1 MIAEVTVIP
10 PRFPSLYAA
19 AAPSLPGG
27 RRRDSG
33 GRWRSVKLA
42 QRLGA
47 ETSRSPAEVR
57 AVRRRRQV
65 SFATPAHRLKCRRR
79 NRKRATEMAANL
91 PALSGGQLVVG
102 CLKAHQVEMAFS
114 VAGESYLEVLD
125 ALYDA
130 PEIRLITCRQEGGA
144 AFMAEAYAKATG
156 KPGVLLVTRG
166 PGACNASIGIHTA
179 FQDSTPMVVLIG
191 QVARHQLDREAFQEV
206 DFRKMFAPLAK
217 WVAQIDLAER
227 VPELVNQAFQVA
239 TSGRPG
245 PVVLALPEDM
255 LRDHSAAAVVG
266 PYRAVRAHPGA
277 ADLAELRRL
286 LVAAERPIM
295 LVGGGGWDDRAC
307 YDITKFAEA
316 NQLPVCCS
324 FRRQDIVDNRSPSF
338 VGDLGTGA
346 SAALVARIK
355 ESDLVLAVGARI
367 GEITSQ
373 SYSLLGI
380 PEPGKVLVHVHAGA
394 EELGRVFRP
403 SLPIQSGMPEFAVA
417 AAALSPVPT
426 PRWSDW
432 RAAVRSE
439 YEAGLVPTAA
449 GAALD
454 LGKVMTWLRDRLP
467 DDAIV
472 TSDAGNFSGWPNR
485 FLQYRRPGRQLGP
498 TSGAMG
504 YGVPAA
510 VAAKLVHPDRLVVGF
525 CGDGG
530 FMMTGQELATAML
543 EGTGPIILVFNN
555 AMYGTI
561 RMHQER
567 RFPGRVVGTALKNPD
582 FIGIARAY
590 GIFGASVSRTEEFAP
605 AFEEAA
611 AGKGPA
617 IIELKMDPELIT
629 TRTTLS
635 EIRREAEARQVQ
647 GMEV

>member
-1 MIAEVTVIP
+1 MT
-10 PRFPSLYAA
+10 
-19 AAPSLPGG
+19 
-27 RRRDSG
+27 
-33 GRWRSVKLA
+33 
-42 QRLGA
+42 
-47 ETSRSPAEVR
+47 T
-57 AVRRRRQV
+57 
-65 SFATPAHRLKCRRR
+65 
-79 NRKRATEMAANL
+79 NL
-91 PALSGGQLVVG
+91 LSGGQLVVAA
-102 CLKAHQVEMAFS
+102 LRAHRVDTAFS

-125 ALYDA
+125 ALFDA
-130 PEIRLITCRQEGGA
+130 PEIRLVTCRQEGGA
-144 AFMAEAYAKATG
+144 AFMAEAYGKLTG

-179 FQDSTPMVVLIG
+179 FQDSTPMVVLVG
-191 QVARHQLDREAFQEV
+191 QVARHQIDREAFQEV

-217 WVAQIDLAER
+217 WVAQIELAER
-227 VPELVNQAFQVA
+227 VPELINQAFQVA

-255 LRDHSAAAVVG
+255 LRDHSGAAVAG
-266 PYRAVRAHPGA
+266 PYRPVRAHPGA
-277 ADLAELRRL
+277 ADLAEMCRL
-286 LVAAERPIM
+286 LAAAQRPMI

-307 YDITKFAEA
+307 RDITKFAEA

-355 ESDLVLAVGARI
+355 EADLLLAVGARI

-373 SYSLLGI
+373 SYSLMGI
-380 PEPGKVLVHVHAGA
+380 PDPGKVLIHIHAGA

-403 SLPIQSGMPEFAVA
+403 SLPIQSGMSEFAAA
-417 AAALSPVPT
+417 AAALPPVPA
-426 PRWSDW
+426 PCWSDW

-439 YEAGLVPTAA
+439 YEAGLVPTTTA
-449 GAALD
+449 GAVLD

-467 DDAIV
+467 DNAIV

-530 FMMTGQELATAML
+530 FMMTGQEIATSML
-543 EGTGPIILVFNN
+543 EGVGPIILVFNN

-582 FIGIARAY
+582 FLGLARAY
-590 GIFGASVSRTEEFAP
+590 GVFGATVARTQEFAP

-617 IIELKMDPELIT
+617 IIELMMDPEVIT

>member
-1 MIAEVTVIP
+1 MPIEAVDYMAPGREASRYSKPLPSAHGIVSNGRVG
-10 PRFPSLYAA
+10 PRTR
-19 AAPSLPGG
+19 GG
-27 RRRDSG
+27 
-33 GRWRSVKLA
+33 A
-42 QRLGA
+42 M
-47 ETSRSPAEVR
+47 T
-57 AVRRRRQV
+57 
-65 SFATPAHRLKCRRR
+65 T
-79 NRKRATEMAANL
+79 NL
-91 PALSGGQLVVG
+91 LSCGQLVVAA
-102 CLKAHQVEMAFS
+102 LRAHRVDMAFS

-125 ALYDA
+125 ALFDV
-130 PEIRLITCRQEGGA
+130 PEIRLVTCRQEGGA
-144 AFMAEAYAKATG
+144 AFMAEAYGKLTG
-156 KPGVLLVTRG
+156 KPGLLLVTRG
-166 PGACNASIGIHTA
+166 PGACNASIGIHNA
-179 FQDSTPMVVLIG
+179 FQDSMPIVVLVG
-191 QVARHQLDREAFQEV
+191 QVAPHQIDREAFQEV

-217 WVAQIDLAER
+217 WVAQIDMAER
-227 VPELVNQAFQVA
+227 VPELINQSFQLA

-245 PVVLALPEDM
+245 PVVVAFPEDM

-266 PYRAVRAHPGA
+266 PYRPVRAHPGA

-307 YDITKFAEA
+307 QDLTKFAEA
-316 NQLPVCCS
+316 TQTPVCCS

-346 SAALVARIK
+346 SATLVARIK
-355 ESDLVLAVGARI
+355 EADLLLAVGARI

-373 SYSLLGI
+373 SYSLMGI
-380 PEPGKVLVHVHAGA
+380 PDPGKVLIHVHTGA

-403 SLPIQSGMPEFAVA
+403 SLPIQSGMPEFAA
-417 AAALSPVPT
+417 AAAAVRAVPA

-432 RAAVRSE
+432 RAAVRSD

-449 GAALD
+449 GASLD
-454 LGKVMTWLRDRLP
+454 LGGVMTWLRGRLP

-510 VAAKLVHPDRLVVGF
+510 VAAKLVHPDHLVVGF

-530 FMMTGQELATAML
+530 FMMTGQEIATSML
-543 EGTGPIILVFNN
+543 EGVGPIILVFNN

-582 FIGIARAY
+582 FLGLARAY

-617 IIELKMDPELIT
+617 IIELKMDPEMIT

>member
-1 MIAEVTVIP
+1 MTTNQ
-10 PRFPSLYAA
+10 L
-19 AAPSLPGG
+19 L
-27 RRRDSG
+27 
-33 GRWRSVKLA
+33 
-42 QRLGA
+42 
-47 ETSRSPAEVR
+47 
-57 AVRRRRQV
+57 
-65 SFATPAHRLKCRRR
+65 
-79 NRKRATEMAANL
+79 
-91 PALSGGQLVVG
+91 LSGGQLVVSA
-102 CLKAHQVEMAFS
+102 LRAHGVEIAFS

-125 ALYDA
+125 ALFDA
-130 PEIRLITCRQEGGA
+130 PEIHLVTCRQEGGA
-144 AFMAEAYAKATG
+144 AFMAEAYGKLTG

-179 FQDSTPMVVLIG
+179 FQDSTPMVVLVG

-255 LRDHSAAAVVG
+255 LRDRRIAPVAG
-266 PYRAVRAHPGA
+266 PYRPVRAHPGA
-277 ADLAELRRL
+277 SDLAELRRL
-286 LVAAERPIM
+286 LAAAERPMM
-295 LVGGGGWDDRAC
+295 LVGGSGWSDRAC
-307 YDITKFAEA
+307 HDISRFAQA
-316 NQLPVCCS
+316 NDLPVCCS
-324 FRRQDIVDNRSPSF
+324 FRRQDIVDNRMACF

-346 SAALVARIK
+346 SPALVARVK
-355 ESDLVLAVGARI
+355 EADLLLAVGARI

-380 PEPGKVLVHVHAGA
+380 PEPGKELIHVHAAA

-403 SLPIQSGMPEFAVA
+403 TLAIQSGMPEFAAAASELAPVA
-417 AAALSPVPT
+417 AG
-426 PRWSDW
+426 RWSRW
-432 RAAVRSE
+432 REAARAE
-439 YEAGLVPTAA
+439 YEAGLIPPPFS
-449 GAALD
+449 GPLD
-454 LGKVMTWLRDRLP
+454 LGAIMGWLRERLP

-510 VAAKLVHPDRLVVGF
+510 VAAKLVHPDRPVIGF

-543 EGTGPIILVFNN
+543 ERTGPIILVFNN

-582 FIGIARAY
+582 FLALARAY
-590 GIFGASVSRTEEFAP
+590 GAFGASVTRTEEFAP

-611 AGKGPA
+611 SRNGPA
-617 IIELKMDPELIT
+617 IIELRVDPEIIT

-635 EIRREAEARQVQ
+635 EIRRQAEMRRAEEVEA
-647 GMEV
+647 

>member
-1 MIAEVTVIP
+1 MATN
-10 PRFPSLYAA
+10 
-19 AAPSLPGG
+19 
-27 RRRDSG
+27 
-33 GRWRSVKLA
+33 LA
-42 QRLGA
+42 
-47 ETSRSPAEVR
+47 
-57 AVRRRRQV
+57 
-65 SFATPAHRLKCRRR
+65 
-79 NRKRATEMAANL
+79 
-91 PALSGGQLVVG
+91 ALSGGQLVVAA
-102 CLKAHQVEMAFS
+102 LRAHRVEMAFA

-130 PEIRLITCRQEGGA
+130 PEIRLVTCRQEGGA
-144 AFMAEAYAKATG
+144 AFMAEAYGKLTG
-156 KPGVLLVTRG
+156 TPGVLLVTRG

-179 FQDSTPMVVLIG
+179 FQDSTPMVVLVG

-206 DFRKMFAPLAK
+206 DFRRMMAPLAK

-227 VPELVNQAFQVA
+227 VPELINQAFQVA

-255 LRDHSAAAVVG
+255 LRDRTSAEVTG

-286 LVAAERPIM
+286 LAAAQRPMM
-295 LVGGGGWDDRAC
+295 LVGGGGWSDAAC
-307 YDITKFAEA
+307 RDITRFAEA
-316 NQLPVCCS
+316 NELPVCCS
-324 FRRQDIVDNRSPSF
+324 FRRQDIVDNRSRSYA
-338 VGDLGTGA
+338 GDLGTGA
-346 SAALVARIK
+346 SPALVARVK
-355 ESDLVLAVGARI
+355 ASDLLLAAGARI

-380 PEPGKVLVHVHAGA
+380 PYPGKTLIHVHPSA

-403 SLPIQSGMPEFAVA
+403 TLAIQSGVAEFAAA
-417 AAALSPVPT
+417 AAALEPAAT
-426 PRWSDW
+426 AHWSGW
-432 RAAVRSE
+432 RAAVRAE
-439 YEAGLVPTAA
+439 YEAGLVPSPAAA
-449 GAALD
+449 GGALD
-454 LGKVMTWLRDRLP
+454 LGRVMGWLRQRLP

-510 VAAKLVHPDRLVVGF
+510 VAAKLVHPRRLVVGF

-530 FMMTGQELATAML
+530 FLMTGQELATSLAQ
-543 EGTGPIILVFNN
+543 GVGPIILLFNN

-567 RFPGRVVGTALKNPD
+567 RFPGRVVGTDLKNPD
-582 FIGIARAY
+582 FAALARAY
-590 GIFGASVSRTEEFAP
+590 GAYAATVERTEDFAP

-611 AGKGPA
+611 AGNRA
-617 IIELKMDPELIT
+617 AVIELRTDPELIT

-635 EIRREAEARQVQ
+635 AIRRHAEATKA
-647 GMEV
+647 

>member
-1 MIAEVTVIP
+1 MM
-10 PRFPSLYAA
+10 
-19 AAPSLPGG
+19 
-27 RRRDSG
+27 
-33 GRWRSVKLA
+33 
-42 QRLGA
+42 
-47 ETSRSPAEVR
+47 
-57 AVRRRRQV
+57 
-65 SFATPAHRLKCRRR
+65 ATNQAL
-79 NRKRATEMAANL
+79 
-91 PALSGGQLVVG
+91 LSGGQLVVAA
-102 CLKAHQVEMAFS
+102 LRAHRVDMAFS

-125 ALYDA
+125 ALFDA
-130 PEIRLITCRQEGGA
+130 PDIHLVTCRQEGGA
-144 AFMAEAYAKATG
+144 AFMAEAYGKLTG
-156 KPGVLLVTRG
+156 RPGVLLVTRG

-179 FQDSTPMVVLIG
+179 FQDSTPMVVLVG
-191 QVARHQLDREAFQEV
+191 QVARHQIDREAFQEV
-206 DFRKMFAPLAK
+206 DFRRMFAPLAK
-217 WVAQIDLAER
+217 WVAQIDMAER
-227 VPELVNQAFQVA
+227 VPELINQAFQIA

-255 LRDHSAAAVVG
+255 LRDGCSAAVIG

-286 LVAAERPIM
+286 LAAAERPMI
-295 LVGGGGWDDRAC
+295 LVGGSGWSDAAC
-307 YDITKFAEA
+307 RDIASFAQA
-316 NQLPVCCS
+316 NELPVCCS
-324 FRRQDIVDNRSPSF
+324 FRRQDIVDNRLSCF

-346 SAALVARIK
+346 SPSLVARFK
-355 ESDLVLAVGARI
+355 EADLLLAVGARI

-380 PEPGKVLVHVHAGA
+380 PDPGKVLIHVHVAA

-403 SLPIQSGMPEFAVA
+403 TLAIQSGMPEFAA
-417 AAALSPVPT
+417 PAAALAPVSA
-426 PRWSDW
+426 PRWVHWSKAA
-432 RAAVRSE
+432 RAE
-439 YEAGLVPTAA
+439 YEAGLVPSPSS
-449 GAALD
+449 GGGLLD
-454 LGKVMTWLRDRLP
+454 LGQILGWLRDRLP

-543 EGTGPIILVFNN
+543 EGTGPIILLFNN

-567 RFPGRVVGTALKNPD
+567 RFPGRVVGTALRNPD
-582 FIGIARAY
+582 FLALARAY
-590 GIFGASVSRTEEFAP
+590 GVVGASVTRTEEFAP

-611 AGKGPA
+611 SGSRGA
-617 IIELKMDPELIT
+617 IIELKMDPEMIT

-635 EIRREAEARQVQ
+635 EIRRQAEARQAQ
-647 GMEV
+647 RGEA

>member
-1 MIAEVTVIP
+1 MT
-10 PRFPSLYAA
+10 
-19 AAPSLPGG
+19 
-27 RRRDSG
+27 
-33 GRWRSVKLA
+33 
-42 QRLGA
+42 
-47 ETSRSPAEVR
+47 T
-57 AVRRRRQV
+57 
-65 SFATPAHRLKCRRR
+65 
-79 NRKRATEMAANL
+79 NL
-91 PALSGGQLVVG
+91 LSGGQLVVAA
-102 CLKAHQVEMAFS
+102 LRAHRVDMAFS

-125 ALYDA
+125 ALFDA
-130 PEIRLITCRQEGGA
+130 PEIRLVTCRQEGGA
-144 AFMAEAYAKATG
+144 AFMAEAYGKLTG

-179 FQDSTPMVVLIG
+179 FQDSTPMVVLVG
-191 QVARHQLDREAFQEV
+191 QVARHQIDREAFQEV

-217 WVAQIDLAER
+217 WVAQIDMAER
-227 VPELVNQAFQVA
+227 VPELINQAFQVA

-266 PYRAVRAHPGA
+266 PYRLVRAHPGA

-295 LVGGGGWDDRAC
+295 LVGGGGWDDEAC

-373 SYSLLGI
+373 SYSLMGI
-380 PEPGKVLVHVHAGA
+380 PDPGKVLIHVHTGA

-403 SLPIQSGMPEFAVA
+403 SLPIQSGMPEFAA
-417 AAALSPVPT
+417 AAATLPAVPA

-432 RAAVRSE
+432 RAAVRSD
-439 YEAGLVPTAA
+439 YEAGLVPTTA

-467 DDAIV
+467 DNAIV

-530 FMMTGQELATAML
+530 FMMTGQEIATSML
-543 EGTGPIILVFNN
+543 EGVGPIILVFNN

-582 FIGIARAY
+582 FLGIARAY

-605 AFEEAA
+605 VFEEAA

-617 IIELKMDPELIT
+617 MIELKMDPEMIT

>member
-1 MIAEVTVIP
+1 MST
-10 PRFPSLYAA
+10 
-19 AAPSLPGG
+19 
-27 RRRDSG
+27 
-33 GRWRSVKLA
+33 
-42 QRLGA
+42 
-47 ETSRSPAEVR
+47 
-57 AVRRRRQV
+57 
-65 SFATPAHRLKCRRR
+65 
-79 NRKRATEMAANL
+79 NL
-91 PALSGGQLVVG
+91 LSGGQLVVAA
-102 CLKAHQVEMAFS
+102 LRAHRVDMAFS

-125 ALYDA
+125 ALFDA
-130 PEIRLITCRQEGGA
+130 PEIRLVTCRQEGGA
-144 AFMAEAYAKATG
+144 AFMAEAYGKLTG

-179 FQDSTPMVVLIG
+179 FQDSTPMVVLVG
-191 QVARHQLDREAFQEV
+191 QVARHQIDREAFQEV

-217 WVAQIDLAER
+217 WVAQIDMAER
-227 VPELVNQAFQVA
+227 VPELINQAFQVA

-266 PYRAVRAHPGA
+266 PYRAVHAHPGS
-277 ADLAELRRL
+277 ADLAELHRL
-286 LVAAERPIM
+286 LAAAERPIM

-307 YDITKFAEA
+307 HDITSFAEA

-355 ESDLVLAVGARI
+355 EADLLLAVGARI

-373 SYSLLGI
+373 SYSLMGI
-380 PEPGKVLVHVHAGA
+380 PDPGKVLVHVHAGA

-403 SLPIQSGMPEFAVA
+403 SLPIQSGMPEFAAA
-417 AAALSPVPT
+417 AAALPPVPAPA

-439 YEAGLVPTAA
+439 YEAGLVPATAA

-454 LGKVMTWLRDRLP
+454 LGKVMTWLREHLP
-467 DDAIV
+467 EDAIV

-510 VAAKLVHPDRLVVGF
+510 VAAKFVHPDRLVVGF

-530 FMMTGQELATAML
+530 FMMTGQEIATSVL
-543 EGTGPIILVFNN
+543 EGVGPIILVFNN

-567 RFPGRVVGTALKNPD
+567 RFPGRVVGTTLKNPD
-582 FIGIARAY
+582 FLGLARAY
-590 GIFGASVSRTEEFAP
+590 GVFGASVARTEEFAP
-605 AFEEAA
+605 AFEEAV

-617 IIELKMDPELIT
+617 IIELKVDPDMIT

>member
-1 MIAEVTVIP
+1 
-10 PRFPSLYAA
+10 
-19 AAPSLPGG
+19 
-27 RRRDSG
+27 
-33 GRWRSVKLA
+33 
-42 QRLGA
+42 
-47 ETSRSPAEVR
+47 
-57 AVRRRRQV
+57 
-65 SFATPAHRLKCRRR
+65 
-79 NRKRATEMAANL
+79 
-91 PALSGGQLVVG
+91 
-102 CLKAHQVEMAFS
+102 
-114 VAGESYLEVLD
+114 
-125 ALYDA
+125 
-130 PEIRLITCRQEGGA
+130 
-144 AFMAEAYAKATG
+144 
-156 KPGVLLVTRG
+156 
-166 PGACNASIGIHTA
+166 
-179 FQDSTPMVVLIG
+179 MVVLVG
-191 QVARHQLDREAFQEV
+191 QVARHQIDREAFQEV

-217 WVAQIDLAER
+217 WVAQIDMAER
-227 VPELVNQAFQVA
+227 VPELINQAFQVA

-266 PYRAVRAHPGA
+266 PYRAVHAHPGA

-307 YDITKFAEA
+307 QDITRFAET

-355 ESDLVLAVGARI
+355 EADLVLAVGARI

-373 SYSLLGI
+373 SYSLMGI
-380 PEPGKVLVHVHAGA
+380 PDPGKVLIHVHAGA

-403 SLPIQSGMPEFAVA
+403 SLPIQSGMPEFAAA
-417 AAALSPVPT
+417 AAALPPVPE

-432 RAAVRSE
+432 AAAVRSE
-439 YEAGLVPTAA
+439 YEAGLVPTTA

-454 LGKVMTWLRDRLP
+454 LGKVMTWMRDRLP

-530 FMMTGQELATAML
+530 FMMTGQEIATSML
-543 EGTGPIILVFNN
+543 EGVGPIILVFNN

-582 FIGIARAY
+582 FLGLARAY
-590 GIFGASVSRTEEFAP
+590 GVFGASVARTEEFAP

-617 IIELKMDPELIT
+617 IIELKMDPEMIT

>member
-1 MIAEVTVIP
+1 MTTNQP
-10 PRFPSLYAA
+10 LR
-19 AAPSLPGG
+19 
-27 RRRDSG
+27 
-33 GRWRSVKLA
+33 
-42 QRLGA
+42 
-47 ETSRSPAEVR
+47 
-57 AVRRRRQV
+57 
-65 SFATPAHRLKCRRR
+65 
-79 NRKRATEMAANL
+79 
-91 PALSGGQLVVG
+91 SGGQLVVAA
-102 CLKAHQVEMAFS
+102 LRAHRVEMAFG

-125 ALYDA
+125 ALFDA
-130 PEIRLITCRQEGGA
+130 PEIRLVTCRQEGGA
-144 AFMAEAYAKATG
+144 AFMAEAYGKLTG
-156 KPGVLLVTRG
+156 EPGVLLVTRG

-179 FQDSTPMVVLIG
+179 FQDSTPMVVLVG

-255 LRDHSAAAVVG
+255 LRDRRLAPVAG
-266 PYRAVRAHPGA
+266 PYRPVRAHPGA
-277 ADLAELRRL
+277 SDLAELRRL
-286 LVAAERPIM
+286 LAAAERPMM
-295 LVGGGGWDDRAC
+295 LVGGGGWSDAAC
-307 YDITKFAEA
+307 HDISRFALA
-316 NQLPVCCS
+316 NDLPVCCS
-324 FRRQDIVDNRSPSF
+324 FRRQDIVDNRMACF

-346 SAALVARIK
+346 SPALVARVK
-355 ESDLVLAVGARI
+355 EADLLLAVGARI

-373 SYSLLGI
+373 SYSLLGV
-380 PEPGKVLVHVHAGA
+380 PEPGKELIHVHAAA

-403 SLPIQSGMPEFAVA
+403 SLPIQSGMPEFAAA
-417 AAALSPVPT
+417 AAALAPVAAG
-426 PRWSDW
+426 RWSRW
-432 RAAVRSE
+432 REAARAE
-439 YEAGLVPTAA
+439 YEAGLIPSPS
-449 GAALD
+449 GGPLD
-454 LGKVMTWLRDRLP
+454 LGAIMAWLRDHLP

-504 YGVPAA
+504 YGVPTA

-582 FIGIARAY
+582 FLPLARAY
-590 GIFGASVSRTEEFAP
+590 GAFGASVTRTEEFAP

-611 AGKGPA
+611 SRRGPA
-617 IIELKMDPELIT
+617 IIELCVDPEIIT

-635 EIRREAEARQVQ
+635 EIRRQAEVRSAAGV
-647 GMEV
+647 EP